1 MKNTLLIFSLS
12 LCIIAPSTDAQIGGP
27 KGIPKPSDKVI
38 EGIDIEQKLGSSVP
52 LDLTFTKESGENVRL
67 VDLVSNKPVILNLVY
82 YECPTLCNQVL
93 NSLLRALNVLT
104 FDIGTQFDVVTVSI
118 DPDEKPALAT
128 AKKAEYLKGYRG
140 DKASLGWHFLT
151 GDKAQIDRLAES
163 VGFRYK
169 YEEESDQYLHASAIM
184 ILTPEGK
191 IARYQFG
198 IDFSPRDLRW
208 ALVEAAN
215 GNIGNV
221 VDQVLLLCYSYDP
234 MTGRYGLIIRN
245 SLQIAGV
252 ATVIALGSFIFIML
266 RRERNTDSLPLN

>member
-1 MKNTLLIFSLS
+1 MIQLIPIFS
-12 LCIIAPSTDAQIGGP
+12 IAITVFATSAEAQIGGP
-27 KGIPKPSDKVI
+27 KGVPRPSDEAI
-38 EGIDIEQKLGSSVP
+38 EGVSIEQKLGSQVP
-52 LDLTFTKESGENVRL
+52 LDLIFKKESGESVRL
-67 VDLVSNKPVILNLVY
+67 ADLVEKKPVILNLVY

-118 DPDEKPALAT
+118 DPEEKPALAS
-128 AKKAEYLKGYRG
+128 AKKVEYLKGYRG

-151 GDKAQIDRLAES
+151 GQQNQIAQLAES

-169 YEEESDQYLHASAIM
+169 FEEESGQYLHASAIM

-191 IARYQFG
+191 IARYQYG

-234 MTGRYGLIIRN
+234 MTGKYGLFIRN
-245 SLQIAGV
+245 SLQIAGI
-252 ATVIALGSFIFIML
+252 ATVLALGSFIFIML
-266 RRERNTDSLPLN
+266 RRERNADSLPLN